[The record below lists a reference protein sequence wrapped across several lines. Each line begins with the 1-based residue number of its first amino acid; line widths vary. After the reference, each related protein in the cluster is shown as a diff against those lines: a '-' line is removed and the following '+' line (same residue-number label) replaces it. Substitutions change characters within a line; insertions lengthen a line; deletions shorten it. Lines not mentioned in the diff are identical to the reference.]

1 MSTFILALQKGRF
14 LLYNVD
20 NMKKNLTIISFV
32 FALSITACDGL
43 NTHIVTFDSNGGSS
57 VSSQTVKHGEKAEK
71 PEDPTREG
79 YTFKNWTYNNEEWSF
94 IGYSVTN
101 DMTLLANWDVNT
113 YKLTLYNSNQVGGT
127 VKGMG
132 SYAYDSDV
140 TIVATPSAG
149 YSFVGWYD
157 SNNVL
162 VSAETS
168 YSFKMGLDLKLTA
181 KWNDGNKYTI
191 SLNPNSGTISQTT
204 IDVQYGRYYTLPTP
218 ERKGYTFNGWFSGS
232 TNVDTYGIWSYP
244 TIQSLTASWS
254 ITNYTITYNLNGGD
268 NNSSNPATYTIND
281 GVTFANP
288 SRQGYRFE
296 GWYKD
301 DSPITSIPV
310 GSTGD
315 ITIEARWMAL
325 KNTLT
330 ITSEDDSKGTV
341 AITSGTGYSGESI
354 TVVATPA
361 TGYLFKG
368 WFDGAMKV
376 SELAT
381 YTFEMPTKDYSLVG
395 KFYTQEEKET
405 EERNIA
411 LGVIPT
417 IDLQNKIIK
426 YGLYPQKN
434 IDNSSLIEA
443 LNNLLTPESNGWYL
457 YNNEYY
463 AKVVSSP
470 YSGNY
475 RFDNNVAISFNTTYW
490 FKCEPITWNILV
502 SGNYCLLL
510 SSALL
515 DAHPFSGSNYKNSG
529 IRTWLNGTFY
539 NSAFALGNSY
549 IKTTEV
555 NNSAATTDSKDNP
568 YACENTEDNV
578 FLLCVQEY
586 LLESYG
592 FIDTGGFNNETRC
605 CKTTDWAR
613 ANGAYCS
620 KDSRYLYNGEYWTRS
635 PSANYPGSAYFIGE
649 SGGINVSI
657 DENLIFTTYLP
668 EICARPAIVFK
679 LA

>member
-1 MSTFILALQKGRF
+1 
-14 LLYNVD
+14 
-20 NMKKNLTIISFV
+20 MKKFLAILLSV

-57 VSSQTVKHGEKAEK
+57 VLSQTVKHGEKVEK

-79 YTFKNWTYNNEEWSF
+79 YTFKNWTYNDEEWSF
-94 IGYSVTN
+94 IGYLVTN

-191 SLNPNSGTISQTT
+191 SLNPNSGTVSQTT

-254 ITNYTITYNLNGGD
+254 ITNYTITYNLNGGT
-268 NNSSNPATYTIND
+268 NNSSNPVAYTIND
-281 GVTFANP
+281 SVTFADP
-288 SRQGYRFE
+288 IKKGYDFA
-296 GWYKD
+296 GWFKGND
-301 DSPITSIPV
+301 PIANIPV

-315 ITIEARWMAL
+315 ITIEARWIAL

-368 WFDGAMKV
+368 WFDGAIKV

-411 LGVIPT
+411 LGIIPT

-434 IDNSSLIEA
+434 VNDSALLTSLNA
-443 LNNLLTPESNGWYL
+443 LTTPESNGWYL
-457 YNNEYY
+457 FNNEYY
-463 AKVVSSP
+463 AKLSATRYDSR
-470 YSGNY
+470 YT
-475 RFDNNVAISFNTTYW
+475 FDNGTTIVWGTTYW

-549 IKTTEV
+549 IKTMEV

-586 LLESYG
+586 LLDSYG

-620 KDSRYLYNGEYWTRS
+620 KDSRYLYNGKYWTRS
-635 PSANYPGSAYFIGE
+635 PSANYPGGAYFIGE